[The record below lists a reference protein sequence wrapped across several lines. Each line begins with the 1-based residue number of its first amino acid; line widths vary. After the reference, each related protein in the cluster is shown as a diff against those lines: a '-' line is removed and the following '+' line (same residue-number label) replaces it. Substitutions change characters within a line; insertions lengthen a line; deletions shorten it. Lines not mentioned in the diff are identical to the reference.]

1 MCVCVCVYIYIY
13 IYEIPLYTKMYSS
26 RFKINSMFYS
36 CNTRNKPDLFQAITP
51 NYLKRVSLNNSML
64 I

>member
-1 MCVCVCVYIYIY
+1 VCVCVCVYIYIH
-13 IYEIPLYTKMYSS
+13 EIPLYTKMYLR

-36 CNTRNKPDLFQAITP
+36 CDTRNKSDLFISGHNTKLFEEGIT
-51 NYLKRVSLNNSML
+51 YNSML